1 MCVSHPRRL
10 SIPIALLAA
19 LTLACNL
26 TGGGDTP
33 IPPTPT
39 PDAGAGNTLPVITV
53 LWPPDGSEFVAGQE
67 VVIRVSATD
76 SVGVT
81 RVELRSANA
90 MLSSVPSPEQNG
102 QQNFD
107 ALLSWTPTR
116 SGPQALEVI
125 AYRHRIASQ
134 AVPLNLTIRQRASQI
149 VATPI
154 PYGAAVAPAAP
165 QPGAVCQV
173 RVDVNE
179 LRFRAG
185 PGTDYTILGLLDLGE
200 TLSVTGRNATG
211 TWWQVNRGG
220 QTAWVSS
227 DSRYSTPLSDC
238 AAAPVVAA
246 PPH

>member
-1 MCVSHPRRL
+1 MCALRSRPL
-10 SIPIALLAA
+10 TIATALLTA

-26 TGGGDTP
+26 TGSGDTP
-33 IPPTPT
+33 VPPTPT
-39 PDAGAGNTLPVITV
+39 PDVGVGDTLPVVAV
-53 LWPPDGSEFVAGQE
+53 LWPPDGSEFVTGQE
-67 VVIRVSATD
+67 VVIRVNATD

-81 RVELRSANA
+81 RVELRSASV

-125 AYRHRIASQ
+125 AYRHRVASQ

-154 PYGAAVAPAAP
+154 PYGAIAAPAAP
-165 QPGAVCQV
+165 QPGAICQV

-185 PGTDYTILGLLDLGE
+185 PGTDYPILGLLDLGE
-200 TLSVTGRNATG
+200 TLSITGRNAAG

-227 DSRYSTPLSDC
+227 DSRYSTPLTDC
-238 AAAPVVAA
+238 AAAPVIAA
-246 PPH
+246 PSH

>member
-1 MCVSHPRRL
+1 
-10 SIPIALLAA
+10 
-19 LTLACNL
+19 
-26 TGGGDTP
+26 
-33 IPPTPT
+33 
-39 PDAGAGNTLPVITV
+39 LPVITV

-154 PYGAAVAPAAP
+154 P
-165 QPGAVCQV
+165 
-173 RVDVNE
+173 
-179 LRFRAG
+179 
-185 PGTDYTILGLLDLGE
+185 
-200 TLSVTGRNATG
+200 
-211 TWWQVNRGG
+211 
-220 QTAWVSS
+220 
-227 DSRYSTPLSDC
+227 
-238 AAAPVVAA
+238 
-246 PPH
+246 